1 MPASLSNRSLQFY
14 NNETVFDLNLK
25 QTVFL
30 PTDASVD
37 VFRYLTGLARYK
49 TTTGEEVTLGNIT
62 EFAVDGGAEI
72 IDSSGGGTVVRFDEG
87 FQRDYRIP
95 FSEIAFIR
103 NRTTQKVD
111 NDPGSLFYES
121 FQDIRFYF
129 RSLDWVKI
137 FYSKEVFEEFLQRGD
152 FEGELYVSASEDV
165 PDIEGERMLMEK
177 CEATISDLAP
187 RTAGLSS
194 IGFVRRPASMS
205 TWLDTFTINSYS
217 DLNINTKAPVPETL
231 IKMEKE
237 SNLEAVSDL
246 RFIVDENYNF
256 LSREFEFGERA
267 PANRFYTGFEESLM
281 PSSYL
286 LSVISYLEGLLQDAE
301 AERPR
306 TRTEG
311 EIKSIGMYIG
321 VLKSALFFGD
331 NNFEQPLQSRFGPK
345 SKDKLTRDLYNKF
358 GISIKNLDDFQF
370 QVAYGDLAEQ
380 QKRRLILIDPTV
392 SQNFNF
398 QSLFP
403 FGNRIEISDLPSSQP
418 NLHLLDT
425 LTRYSLETEIML
437 NLMDGTTTPGS
448 VITSRRKNLFIADY
462 FTGRRTTTSSRSTR
476 EFDFS
481 TIFDNTTQPYTI
493 NSLTG
498 RIGFFD
504 KSDILDQIVQFN
516 SNFTKPYKNNLNLTN
531 YRAEGFASNLEFLNQ
546 LRITIQNISS
556 DSLPSLQD
564 LFLSRKNNYFEI
576 FAYKVVKRNISTG
589 AQQQFFI
596 LNRQKELVE
605 FFDTQVKPNQEYEY
619 SLSALAF
626 VLENS
631 YRYEKP
637 LDEDIESGVDLDGG
651 FRSEQNRYILGSRVR
666 IRQQPKIIE
675 LPLAFENSVLTD
687 APPVRPNVEFYPVKD
702 FNDRVK
708 IRLSSMNATEHALP
722 VAIESGDVALFQKIR
737 RSQKVN
743 TNEKIRFHSDETPA
757 AFEVFRLE
765 QKPESIQDFVRG
777 KRIIRSVTSNDQ
789 STDGTSFMD
798 GIVANVDYYYLF
810 RTLDFHGN
818 ISNPTEVFKFT
829 LVDNEGAL
837 QPLLSTFSLEEMFGT
852 LQEFGLFFRKKKK
865 DTNSK
870 NVRRFIKI
878 RPNAQEISFVPGQF
892 NGKRSEDV
900 SSVTLGRVVVPSF
913 FPGSEGPD
921 RVETQNNIINQRYML
936 ELKSKKTGKSIFI
949 EFKYVLNNFNIATL
963 ERRTMVPDTVTERD
977 IQDAIARRN
986 EGGPDGGYRGG
997 EVSEI
1002 LPPGTSTRTIPAGS
1016 SDGDSGGGGKLPD
1029 DRRDTGER
1037 SDFGGYGGGGKLPDD
1052 RRGTGDRRFLP

>member
-1 MPASLSNRSLQFY
+1 MSAILSNRSLQFY
-14 NNETVFDLNLK
+14 NNETVFDLSLK
-25 QTVFL
+25 QTSFL
-30 PTDASVD
+30 PQGRLTEETIAIFGSGETIESVTPTNID
-37 VFRYLTGLARYK
+37 VLRYLTGLARYK
-49 TTTGEEVTLGNIT
+49 TTTGEEVTIGNIAK
-62 EFAVDGGAEI
+62 FDGRVTI
-72 IDSSGGGTVVRFDEG
+72 RGTTVSFEES
-87 FQRDYRIP
+87 FQFEYRIP
-95 FSEIAFIR
+95 FSKIVFVR
-103 NRTTQKVD
+103 NKRVQKVD
-111 NDPGSLFYES
+111 GEEQSLFYES
-121 FQDIRFYF
+121 FQDIKFYF
-129 RSLDWVKI
+129 RSLEWVKI
-137 FYSKEVFEEFLQRGD
+137 FYSLEVFIEFLQRGD
-152 FEGELYVSASEDV
+152 FEGQKYNLIGAPIVE
-165 PDIEGERMLMEK
+165 LMER
-177 CEATISDLAP
+177 CEQTISNLVP
-187 RTAGLSS
+187 EAGLTDLR
-194 IGFVRRPASMS
+194 FVRRPSRMDLSADS
-205 TWLDTFTINSYS
+205 LAIAPSYS
-217 DLNINTKAPVPETL
+217 DLNINTLAQVPETL

-256 LSREFEFGERA
+256 LSREFEFGPGA

-281 PSSYL
+281 PSGYL
-286 LSVISYLEGLLQDAE
+286 FSVIKYLESLKDNLSQTGAPIFEVAQTE
-301 AERPR
+301 A
-306 TRTEG
+306 
-311 EIKSIGMYIG
+311 YIN
-321 VLKSALFFGD
+321 VLKERLFFGPFD
-331 NNFEQPLQSRFGPK
+331 LEPYERGSQTGE
-345 SKDKLTRDLYNKF
+345 LTRDLYNKF
-358 GISIKNLDDFQF
+358 GISIKNLDDAQF
-370 QVAYGDLAEQ
+370 EEAYGDLAEQ

-403 FGNRIEISDLPSSQP
+403 FGNRIEISDLPSSQF
-418 NLHLLDT
+418 NLLNI
-425 LTRYSLETEIML
+425 LTNYNLEAEIML
-437 NLMDGTTTPGS
+437 NLMNGTATPAS
-448 VITSRRKNLFIADY
+448 EITSRRKKLSITDY
-462 FTGRRTTTSSRSTR
+462 FTGRPTTTSTREAR

-481 TIFDNTTQPYTI
+481 TIFNNTTQPFTI
-493 NSLTG
+493 DDLSGQFSLPPARAEQVEGIYAQVG
-498 RIGFFD
+498 R
-504 KSDILDQIVQFN
+504 FN
-516 SNFTKPYKNNLNLTN
+516 SSFTTPYRNNLNLTN
-531 YRAEGFASNLEFLNQ
+531 YRNEGIISNLEFLDQ
-546 LRITIQNISS
+546 LKTTIGNIAS
-556 DSLPSLQD
+556 DNLPNLED
-564 LFLSRKNNYFEI
+564 LFLSGKNNYFEI
-576 FAYKVVKRNISTG
+576 FAYKVVKRNTSTS

-596 LNRQKELVE
+596 FNRPEELVE

-626 VLENS
+626 VLENF
-631 YRYEKP
+631 YRYEIASSMQ
-637 LDEDIESGVDLDGG
+637 LGVDLEALPEED
-651 FRSEQNRYILGSRVR
+651 RYVLGSKVR
-666 IRQQPKIIE
+666 TSQQPKIIE

-687 APPVRPNVEFYPVKD
+687 APPTRPNVEFYPVKD

-708 IRLSSMNATEHALP
+708 IRVSSMSGTEHALP
-722 VAIESGDVALFQKIR
+722 VVIESGDVALFRKIR
-737 RSQKVN
+737 QSQKVN
-743 TNEKIRFHSDETPA
+743 TNEKIRFHTDETPA

-789 STDGTSFMD
+789 SSGGTSFMD

-837 QPLLSTFSLEEMFGT
+837 QPLLSTFSLEEMFGV
-852 LQEFGLFFRKKKK
+852 LRADGSFRKKKK

-870 NVRRFIKI
+870 NARRFIKI

-892 NGKRSEDV
+892 NGKKSEDV
-900 SSVTLGRVVVPSF
+900 SSVILGRGALPS
-913 FPGSEGPD
+913 SVDPD
-921 RVETQNNIINQRYML
+921 KIESQNNIINQRYML

-986 EGGPDGGYRGG
+986 EGGPGGGYRGG
-997 EVSEI
+997 GVSEI